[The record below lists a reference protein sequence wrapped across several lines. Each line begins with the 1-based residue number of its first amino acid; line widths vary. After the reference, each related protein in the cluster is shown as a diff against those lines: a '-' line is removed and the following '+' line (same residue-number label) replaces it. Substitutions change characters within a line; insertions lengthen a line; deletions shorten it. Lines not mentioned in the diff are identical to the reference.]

1 MQKSYVGVVSHHV
14 ISKGRRSLK
23 KSENDQ
29 DRMNV
34 KYVIHIKLL
43 SKTNMN
49 E

>member
-14 ISKGRRSLK
+14 ISKGQMNLK
-23 KSENDQ
+23 KSEEDQ

-34 KYVIHIKLL
+34 KYVIRIKLL
-43 SKTNMN
+43 YKTNMN